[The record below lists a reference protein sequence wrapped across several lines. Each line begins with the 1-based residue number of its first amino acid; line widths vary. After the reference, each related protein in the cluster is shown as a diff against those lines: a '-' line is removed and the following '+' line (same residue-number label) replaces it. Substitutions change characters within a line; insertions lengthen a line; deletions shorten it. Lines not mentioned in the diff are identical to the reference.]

1 MPSQKVGLHVPVRD
15 LALLAAGFVV
25 FIVIG
30 TAVAYFSLP
39 LGARVSPRT
48 SSSPTSPPPGP
59 MVEMGPF
66 TVTLSNAD
74 RPSFLKTTLVLEVDQ
89 PSRFDEM
96 NRKISQ
102 VHSVIAAT
110 LAEHDVDTVRS
121 AHGKQQLRTNLKNAL
136 NNQLRGGGV
145 RAVYFRELLYE

>member
-15 LALLAAGFVV
+15 LALLAVGFVV

-30 TAVAYFSLP
+30 VAVAYFSLP
-39 LGARVSPRT
+39 IDARVSPHA
-48 SSSPTSPPPGP
+48 SLPTPPPGP

-89 PSRFDEM
+89 PARFDEM

-102 VHSVIAAT
+102 VHSVIAAI